1 MSGEGAFH
9 VVSLTD
15 REVSQLAEGSLYS
28 SRDGMV
34 LLVPESREAD
44 VREYLTARSL
54 AEGVVIHYLSEE
66 DLARLQGESERP
78 AVFHLSEYRGVVCH
92 RSLETEV
99 VRALQSETGG
109 LPVEVDE

>member
-1 MSGEGAFH
+1 MSGEFH
-9 VVSLTD
+9 VVSLSTA
-15 REVSQLAEGSLYS
+15 EVERLAGGSLYS
-28 SRDGMV
+28 SRDGKV

-44 VREYLTARSL
+44 VREYVSARSL
-54 AEGVVIHYLSEE
+54 AQGVVIHYLSEE

-92 RSLETEV
+92 RSLESEV